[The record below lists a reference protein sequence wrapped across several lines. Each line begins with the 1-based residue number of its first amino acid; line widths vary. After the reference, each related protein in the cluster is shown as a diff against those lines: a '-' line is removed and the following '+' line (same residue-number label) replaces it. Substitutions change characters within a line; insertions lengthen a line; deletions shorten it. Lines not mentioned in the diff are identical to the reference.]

1 MKTVKLYKMYWS
13 RRDHYHA
20 FINMPL
26 PSLVPRVIQRSDM
39 SEICISRD
47 IRYVDYCLHRL

>member
-20 FINMPL
+20 FIKMPL
-26 PSLVPRVIQRSDM
+26 ASLVHRAIQRSDM
-39 SEICISRD
+39 SEICISRE
-47 IRYVDYCLHRL
+47 RKHVDYCLHRL